1 MKVHYLTIG
10 EVAKL
15 SNLSIQTLRY
25 YDQINL
31 FKPVEIDPKNK
42 YRYYQNTQ
50 LYYLDIIKTL
60 KYLGLSLE
68 EVKSV
73 LTLTPEELV
82 KYLAD
87 QENIIDRKFQRLLE
101 TKEVLQRK
109 KEQIQ
114 TFVQESNKMT
124 VSIKKMPEQKIVK
137 IRTSNISVHDI
148 PNREYG
154 LISKVLEDVGSVFDT
169 LYGGAYSLKRY
180 ESIEDINY
188 HYLFTHT
195 VKDNKP
201 NRNFE
206 EVEISSLPAGNY
218 LSITFALKDDAYEVC
233 YNKLIDYLEQHHMN
247 VVPIVYD
254 IWMPINSTASKEDE
268 FLVELKIQIQAT

>member
-1 MKVHYLTIG
+1 VKVHYLTIG

-31 FKPVEIDPKNK
+31 FKPVEIDPNNK
-42 YRYYQNTQ
+42 YRYYRNTQ

-60 KYLGLSLE
+60 KYLGLSLD

-87 QENIIDRKFQRLLE
+87 QEDRIDQEFQRLLE

-114 TFVQESNKMT
+114 TFVLESNKMT
-124 VSIKKMPEQKIVK
+124 VCIKNMPEQKIVK

-180 ESIEDINY
+180 KSMEDINY
-188 HYLFTHT
+188 DYLFTHT
-195 VKDNKP
+195 VKDNKSS
-201 NRNFE
+201 NFD

-218 LSITFALKDDAYEVC
+218 LSITFALRDDAYEAC
-233 YNKLIDYLEQHHMN
+233 YNKLIDYLEQHHIK
-247 VVPIVYD
+247 VVPVVYD
-254 IWMPINSTASKEDE
+254 VWMPINSTASKEDE